1 MSYYRPA
8 PTRFVW
14 GVVIALALAVALFF
28 AARASVDAIRQDE
41 RATVLREGDAL
52 LRDALVRGATLA
64 RERDSLAA
72 VVAQVDTVL
81 VTRIRRI
88 RDTAWLPADTSPTV
102 VLRACR
108 AQLDSLATDCDA
120 FRHAATTALAKADTS
135 RRSDSTVI
143 AGLSWQLAAI
153 RRADSIKA
161 VALSRFSRWR
171 SLERGVCVG
180 SIAANVFQWSGR

>member
-1 MSYYRPA
+1 MSYYRPSPA
-8 PTRFVW
+8 RLVW

-28 AARASVDAIRQDE
+28 AARTSVDAIRQDE
-41 RATVLREGDAL
+41 RATVLREGNAL
-52 LRDALVRGATLA
+52 LREALARGATLA

-88 RDTAWLPADTSPTV
+88 RDTAWLPADTSPVV

-161 VALSRFSRWR
+161 VALSRSSRWR

-180 SIAANVFQWSGR
+180 SLAANVFTFTR

>member
-1 MSYYRPA
+1 MSYYRPSPA
-8 PTRFVW
+8 RLVW
-14 GVVIALALAVALFF
+14 GIVIALALAVALFF
-28 AARASVDAIRQDE
+28 GARASVDAIRQDE
-41 RATVLREGDAL
+41 RATVLREGETL
-52 LRDALVRGATLA
+52 LREALARGATLA

-72 VVAQVDTVL
+72 VVAHVDTVL

-88 RDTAWLPADTSPTV
+88 RDTAWMPADTSPVV

-135 RRSDSTVI
+135 RRGDSTVI
-143 AGLSWQLAAI
+143 AGLSWQLAAL

-161 VALSRFSRWR
+161 AGAARGTKWR
-171 SLERGVCVG
+171 AAGVGVCAG
-180 SIAANVFQWSGR
+180 SLAAHVFTLTR